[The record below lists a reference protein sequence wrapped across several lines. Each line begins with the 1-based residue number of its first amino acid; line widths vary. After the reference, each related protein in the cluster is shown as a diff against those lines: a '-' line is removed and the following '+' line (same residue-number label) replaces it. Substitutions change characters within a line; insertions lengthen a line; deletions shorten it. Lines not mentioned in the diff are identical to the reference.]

1 MTRHD
6 EVIALR
12 VRAERCTE
20 EVRAL
25 RARVEQLEQQLD
37 QARKAPDE
45 HMVELVDLSIS
56 LVEWERLPWWRRVW
70 SSPRSLVM
78 FGGAS

>member
-20 EVRAL
+20 EVRRL
-25 RARVEQLEQQLD
+25 RARVDELERQLGE
-37 QARKAPDE
+37 ARKAPDE
-45 HMVELVDLSIS
+45 HMVELVDMSIA